1 MTDNSKQEHKILT
14 TKSAMIYGFG
24 ILGLQLFI
32 GYMNSFQ
39 MEFYNKMYSGFDSN
53 IFYAAAIIIL
63 VAKLISCISDP
74 IIGSLIDRSHLK
86 GGKMRPWILYSAF
99 PVAIFTTIMFI
110 FIPFE
115 NLGAQAGKGVMY
127 AYITVTTILWN
138 VAMSFADIPSQG
150 MLSLLSPNVN
160 ERNVAAGIA
169 NTMKSIALAI
179 PGVFVTIVMLVLSAI
194 TKQNDTNIEYVK
206 QYYLITALLFLFIGT
221 GLYLLIYFCNKEE
234 VKSYNTKTVTMKEM
248 FSELKN
254 NKMIFVV
261 FLTFILGFARNMA
274 MGICVQ
280 AGGVLVGKIQLF
292 GLELD
297 PTSSAT
303 WLVGITSAVTSMVSI
318 VVVPIINKKWGEKKT
333 FIVFAIYGVI
343 ISLACFIFYACMPAD
358 SALRGGTAALWMI
371 WIMQAF
377 IGFMFGPHGYL
388 PMIMTADIVDYQEWK
403 TGERKEGVDFAILSM
418 SNKISNALSVAF
430 GILLI
435 GVSGYTA
442 HAQITA
448 KMQNIVFFA
457 YIGMPG
463 VACLL
468 SMIPMFWYKIDGKT
482 KALMQ
487 KELAE
492 RRAAKENE
500 GTEVADVSAT
510 TADAE

>member
-1 MTDNSKQEHKILT
+1 
-14 TKSAMIYGFG
+14 MIYGVG

-39 MEFYNKMYSGFDSN
+39 MEFYNKMYSAFDSN

-74 IIGSLIDRSHLK
+74 IFGSLIDRSHLK
-86 GGKMRPWILYSAF
+86 GGKMRPWILYSAV
-99 PVAIFTTIMFI
+99 PIALVTTIMFI
-110 FIPFE
+110 YIPFE
-115 NLGAQAGKGVMY
+115 RIGGTAGKAVMY
-127 AYITVTTILWN
+127 SYITVTTVLWN

-150 MLSLLSPNVN
+150 MLSLLSPVAE

-169 NTMKSIALAI
+169 NTTKSIALAT

-194 TKQNDTNIEYVK
+194 TKKPDTDPSFIRT
-206 QYYLITALLFLFIGT
+206 YYIVTALIFLVLGT

-234 VKSYNTKTVTMKEM
+234 VKSYSEKAVSMKEM
-248 FSELKN
+248 FRELKN

-261 FLTFILGFARNMA
+261 FLTFILGFARNAA

-280 AGGVLVGKIQLF
+280 AGGVLVGRIKLL
-292 GLELD
+292 GMDLD

-303 WLVGITSAVTSMVSI
+303 WLVGLTSAVTSMVSI
-318 VVVPIINKKWGEKKT
+318 VFVPMINKKWGEKKT
-333 FIVFAIYGVI
+333 FIIFALYGAVI
-343 ISLACFIFYACMPAD
+343 SIAALIFYVCQPAD
-358 SALRGGTAALWMI
+358 SALRGGTSALWML
-371 WIMQAF
+371 WVMLAL

-403 TGERKEGVDFAILSM
+403 TGVRKEGVDFAILSM

-435 GVSGYTA
+435 GISGYTA
-442 HAQITA
+442 NAEITP

-457 YIGMPG
+457 YVGLPG
-463 VACLL
+463 IACLL
-468 SMIPMFWYKIDGKT
+468 SMIPMFWYKIDAKT
-482 KALMQ
+482 KEQMHR
-487 KELAE
+487 ELAE
-492 RRAAKENE
+492 RAQANNQ
-500 GTEVADVSAT
+500 
-510 TADAE
+510 